1 MFQVIQQKVIHQRT
15 AKCLI
20 DIREEILTYVITAK
34 PSVESYENELEY
46 QHAVFLQKII
56 KGRAIQS
63 ILHDDKNA
71 NQALIDQLKETFQLE
86 SVWKAERS
94 EDWNED
100 SLMDFLG
107 TYIDQEFDRYAKE
120 KEIYDRRMLG
130 EQERQQQETETE
142 NKLRK
147 EKEEI
152 ASDYLD
158 DVLTDVFKHVS
169 KSDPTK
175 RIPDSPVN
183 ETSAEDIVPDVLSN
197 LILPE
202 IYKKLPDENVE
213 GKQLDQQ
220 NEHEFVSSS
229 TGEEELV
236 EDAIELLLQKVI
248 PHPAEDVTN
257 DIIYDIVKKTVE
269 WSSTLDDQSVDSLD
283 KEIGDML
290 DNLCDQL
297 LNNLDEDVEADES
310 TSDNDSPDE

>member
-1 MFQVIQQKVIHQRT
+1 M
-15 AKCLI
+15 
-20 DIREEILTYVITAK
+20 
-34 PSVESYENELEY
+34 
-46 QHAVFLQKII
+46 FLQKII

-63 ILHDDKNA
+63 IVHDDKNA

-107 TYIDQEFDRYAKE
+107 TYLDQEFDRYAKE
-120 KEIYDRRMLG
+120 KEIYDRRMLA
-130 EQERQQQETETE
+130 EQERQQQETEAE

-147 EKEEI
+147 DNEEI

-158 DVLTDVFKHVS
+158 EVLTDVVKQVS
-169 KSDPTK
+169 KSAHIK
-175 RIPDSPVN
+175 QIPDSVAN
-183 ETSAEDIVPDVLSN
+183 EMSAEDIVPDVLRN

-213 GKQLDQQ
+213 EKQLDQQ
-220 NEHEFVSSS
+220 NDHEFVPAA

-236 EDAIELLLQKVI
+236 RDAIELLLQKVI

-257 DIIYDIVKKTVE
+257 DIINEIVKRTVE
-269 WSSTLDDQSVDSLD
+269 WSSTLDDQNVDSLD

-297 LNNLDEDVEADES
+297 LNNLDEDVEADDSE
-310 TSDNDSPDE
+310 SDNDSPDE